1 MSNID
6 SIKWDEMICRSC
18 AYAYCYDH
26 KCNVCKGCHP
36 SLHDSWKVIK
46 FGDPEII
53 RKCLAHYK
61 SIHKLL
67 EKEKFNLENEDM
79 RIFKEK
85 YFELKSEF
93 ENLSM
98 PDEVFKLLKIE
109 RDAKVL
115 I

>member
-1 MSNID
+1 
-6 SIKWDEMICRSC
+6 
-18 AYAYCYDH
+18 
-26 KCNVCKGCHP
+26 
-36 SLHDSWKVIK
+36 
-46 FGDPEII
+46 
-53 RKCLAHYK
+53 
-61 SIHKLL
+61 
-67 EKEKFNLENEDM
+67 M